1 VTTTTT
7 PTPIETATDTAD
19 MVFMPS
25 LTDTTSG
32 TGETTTPGTP
42 GFTLAGALV
51 AVLYFAF
58 SRRRDR

>member
-1 VTTTTT
+1 
-7 PTPIETATDTAD
+7 